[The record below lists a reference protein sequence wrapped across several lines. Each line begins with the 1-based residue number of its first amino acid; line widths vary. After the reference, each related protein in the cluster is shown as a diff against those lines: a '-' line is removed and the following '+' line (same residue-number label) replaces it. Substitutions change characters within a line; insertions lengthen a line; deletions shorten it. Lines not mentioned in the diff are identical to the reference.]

1 MGLPTSLRPLRHRDF
16 GLLFFANT
24 VSNVGTWMQT
34 IAVGALVVGITHQ
47 PVWAAIVAVAAFL
60 PVGLISPVGGVLAD
74 RLDRRRMLMVTNT
87 IEAGNAT
94 ALAILVATGNGS
106 PVRVTLLVLLEGCV
120 ASLRLPFQQAIVPDL
135 VPPDELL
142 AAASLGSTQYNLGR
156 VIGPAL
162 AGIVI
167 VAGGYSWAFVV
178 NAISFFAVVI
188 ALLFIRLP
196 GPPGH
201 DGSSVLAGIVTGARV
216 AWREPGCKAA
226 IQLIGTAAFLVA
238 PFIGL
243 IPAKALSLVGHDKH
257 AIARATAVLT
267 TAQGVGAITGAL
279 LVAPLAARYGRR
291 LVMVLYLVLTPL
303 AGIAYAGANT
313 TVLAAAAIAVL
324 GGVYIGLLSGLNTV
338 VQLQAPVEYRGRVL
352 SLFFVA
358 LGVTYPIGTLVQGAI
373 AGWFGLGPTTAVGAA
388 LMLLALA
395 GLRTAQ
401 PWMFAALA
409 ASSPAAAEV
418 TLEGGEAAVPPGA
431 DLDHPGHGVVE
442 GGGRELIA
450 KLPPVTATGDETGL
464 LQQPEM
470 LGHGLPADRE
480 PGGELGR

>member
-24 VSNVGTWMQT
+24 VSNIGTWMQT
-34 IAVGALVVGITHQ
+34 IAVGALVEGITRQ

-74 RLDRRRMLMVTNT
+74 RLDRRRMLMATNT

-94 ALAILVATGNGS
+94 ALAILVASGNGS

-135 VPPDELL
+135 VPSEEML

-178 NAISFFAVVI
+178 NAASFFAVVI
-188 ALLFIRLP
+188 AFVFIRVP
-196 GPPGH
+196 APPGH
-201 DGSSVLAGIVTGARV
+201 DGTGVLAGIVTGARV

-226 IQLIGTAAFLVA
+226 IQLVGTVAFLVA

-243 IPAKALSLVGHDKH
+243 IPAKALSLVGDDKH
-257 AIARATAVLT
+257 GIARATSVLT

-279 LVAPLAARYGRR
+279 LVVSLAERYGRR
-291 LVMVLYLVLTPL
+291 LVMIVFLVLTPL
-303 AGIAYAGANT
+303 AGVAYAGANT
-313 TVLAAAAIAVL
+313 TVLAAGAIALV
-324 GGVYIGLLSGLNTV
+324 GGLYIGLLSGLTTV
-338 VQLQAPVEYRGRVL
+338 VQLQAPVEFRGRVL

-358 LGVTYPIGTLVQGAI
+358 LGVTYPIGLLIQGAI
-373 AGWFGLGPTTAVGAA
+373 AGWVGLGPTTAVGAA
-388 LMLLALA
+388 LMLVALA
-395 GLRTAQ
+395 ALRARQ
-401 PWMFAALA
+401 PWMFAAME
-409 ASSPAAAEV
+409 ASTPAAAEMA
-418 TLEGGEAAVPPGA
+418 LEGGEAAVPPGA
-431 DLDHPGHGVVE
+431 DVHHPRHGVVE
-442 GGGRELIA
+442 GRGRELVA
-450 KLPPVTATGDETGL
+450 KLPPVTATGDETGF
-464 LQQPEM
+464 LQQPEV
-470 LGHGLPADRE
+470 LGHRLPADGE
-480 PGGELGR
+480 PGGQLGR